1 MLTWIEVDLGALDHN
16 LKQFRSLIGPKTLLM
31 PVVKSNAYGHG
42 LEKVAR
48 FLDQHSEVDRICVVN
63 LEEAEV
69 LQKSG
74 VRKPLI
80 ILSFFEKDIEKVK
93 RVAAQGTVAFPLYT
107 FEQASLLNAVGEEL
121 GLPITVHLKIDTGM
135 TRIGLHPREALPF
148 LKKISKFKF
157 LNLEG
162 LWSHFSQ
169 SEEDPKFTKQQTDTL
184 KKLKKELAAHGFNF
198 ALVHNA
204 CTASAILYPFSRFD
218 AVRIGL
224 GIYGLNSSAKT
235 ARRIS
240 LKPCLS
246 MYTKIIQIKKIPKGA
261 KVGYGATFTTKKF
274 SKIAVLPIGYY
285 DGFDRGFSNN
295 AQVLVGGKLC
305 PVRGRICMNLTMVEI
320 TKASKARVG
329 DRVVIL
335 GVDHPYSI
343 TADIWAKRLG
353 TISYEVVTRLNPL
366 LPRIY
371 RTPEKS

>member
-1 MLTWIEVDLGALDHN
+1 MLTWIEVDLEALDHN

-42 LEKVAR
+42 LERVAR
-48 FLDQHSEVDRICVVN
+48 FLDQHSEVNRICVVN

-74 VRKPLI
+74 VKKPLI
-80 ILSFFEKDIEKVK
+80 ILSFFEKDFEKIK
-93 RVAAQGTVAFPLYT
+93 RVALGGNVAFPLYT
-107 FEQASLLNAVGEEL
+107 FEQAILLNRVGEEI

-135 TRIGLHPREALPF
+135 TRLGLRPAETLSF

-157 LNLEG
+157 LNREG

-169 SEEDPKFTKQQTDTL
+169 SEEDSKFTKQQTDAL
-184 KKLKKELAAHGFNF
+184 KNLRKELSLHGFNF
-198 ALVHNA
+198 PLVHNA
-204 CTASAILYPFSRFD
+204 CTASAILYPFSHFD

-235 ARRIS
+235 ARKID

-246 MYTKIIQIKKIPKGA
+246 MYTKIIQIKQVPKGS
-261 KVGYGATFTTKKF
+261 KIGYGATFTTKKS
-274 SKIAVLPIGYY
+274 SKIAVLPIGYS

-295 AQVLVGGKLC
+295 ADVIVGGKAC
-305 PVRGRICMNLTMVEI
+305 PVRGRVCMNLTMVEI
-320 TKASKARVG
+320 TKVSKARVG
-329 DRVVIL
+329 DRVVVL
-335 GVDHPYSI
+335 GAGHTRI
-343 TADIWAKRLG
+343 TADAWAKRLG
-353 TISYEVVTRLNPL
+353 TISYEVLTRLNPF

-371 RTPEKS
+371 RISEKS